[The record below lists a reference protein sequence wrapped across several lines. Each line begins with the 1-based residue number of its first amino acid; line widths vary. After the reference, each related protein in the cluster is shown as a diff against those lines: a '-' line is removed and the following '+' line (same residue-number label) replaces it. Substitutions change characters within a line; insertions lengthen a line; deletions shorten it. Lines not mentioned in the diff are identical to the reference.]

1 MSACIASKHL
11 PTPWLGVVCGV
22 LFRFDPQLSPLLLLL
37 LLILSPLLLLLTT
50 VES

>member
-11 PTPWLGVVCGV
+11 LTPWLGVVCGV

-37 LLILSPLLLLLTT
+37 LLPILSPLLLTT